1 MIAAP
6 WAAGSGAID
15 LYVSYRYRFLPF
27 MAHNKCKHRWFMLC
41 GTCSFRRSRCLF
53 GVLLG
58 PRIALLACSYPRRAI
73 CR

>member
-41 GTCSFRRSRCLF
+41 GTQKKPRSRLLASRHHTHIHF
-53 GVLLG
+53 LLG
-58 PRIALLACSYPRRAI
+58 SC
-73 CR
+73 